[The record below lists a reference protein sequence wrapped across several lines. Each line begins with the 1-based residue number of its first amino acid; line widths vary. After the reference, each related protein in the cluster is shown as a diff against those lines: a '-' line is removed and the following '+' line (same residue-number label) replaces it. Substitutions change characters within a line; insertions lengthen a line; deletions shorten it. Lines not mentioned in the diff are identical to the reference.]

1 MERFRVEG
9 VDDTFYGIF
18 LTLYLTKLLVDMQLA
33 VRLGSG
39 LTALYLTLANMNGI
53 KQMIM
58 SIPALFKYSK
68 LKYFFRSLLSW
79 EGWQE
84 IELR

>member
-18 LTLYLTKLLVDMQLA
+18 LTLYSTHLLADMQLA
-33 VRLGSG
+33 VRLGFG
-39 LTALYLTLANMNGI
+39 LTALYLTLVNMNGI

-58 SIPALFKYSK
+58 SIHALFKYSK
-68 LKYFFRSLLSW
+68 LKYFFHSLGS
-79 EGWQE
+79 
-84 IELR
+84 